1 MPENSARYL
10 AKPLQRSR
18 LQEALLY
25 CYKTFCEKKEI
36 LLPTEKGQSKMAPSD
51 IIYAEPWERG
61 VRLWLTSGPIET
73 SAKFSNLTTIL
84 PERSFT
90 LCHRTILV
98 NLAFIKHLRSNE
110 IELADGK
117 TLPVSKYR
125 STDLKKRLLGYMHG

>member
-36 LLPTEKGQSKMAPSD
+36 LLPTEKGLSRLSPSS

-61 VRLWLTSGPIET
+61 SRIQLTSGPIET
-73 SAKFSNLTTIL
+73 SAKFSDLAAIL
-84 PERSFT
+84 PERNFT

-98 NLAFIKHLRSNE
+98 NLAFVKHLRSNE
-110 IELADGK
+110 IELADGR
-117 TLPVSKYR
+117 TLPVSKHR
-125 STDLKKRLLGYMHG
+125 VSDLKRRLLGYVHS